1 MVFLELKPNN
11 PAIHK
16 SINPSS
22 CGMTVILF
30 HILNFTADNSGMQ
43 QRKTFSLYYNLVVLF
58 YINTVRNCN

>member
-22 CGMTVILF
+22 RGMTVYLLHEDVIWIVAVA
-30 HILNFTADNSGMQ
+30 HHDDES
-43 QRKTFSLYYNLVVLF
+43 
-58 YINTVRNCN
+58 

>member
-22 CGMTVILF
+22 CGMTVIISLENC
-30 HILNFTADNSGMQ
+30 ILNAM
-43 QRKTFSLYYNLVVLF
+43 NLNNKILK
-58 YINTVRNCN
+58 

>member
-22 CGMTVILF
+22 CGMTVKIFHFIFDILV
-30 HILNFTADNSGMQ
+30 I
-43 QRKTFSLYYNLVVLF
+43 
-58 YINTVRNCN
+58 

>member
-22 CGMTVILF
+22 RGMTVLCFFTFLKTSTIIG
-30 HILNFTADNSGMQ
+30 HDGTKAISACLNPEYFQ
-43 QRKTFSLYYNLVVLF
+43 FI
-58 YINTVRNCN
+58 INF